1 MVDQKKKKKKK
12 KANNYFYN
20 FYPKLADRLLSFGF
34 KFSERKKRVQG
45 DIKSHIIDEFHH
57 VDAALRG

>member
-1 MVDQKKKKKKK
+1 MVDQKKKKKK

-34 KFSERKKRVQG
+34 KFSERKKKECKA
-45 DIKSHIIDEFHH
+45 ILNHT
-57 VDAALRG
+57 L

>member
-1 MVDQKKKKKKK
+1 MVDQKKKKKK

-34 KFSERKKRVQG
+34 KFSERKKKRVQG

>member
-1 MVDQKKKKKKK
+1 MVDQKTKKKKKK

-34 KFSERKKRVQG
+34 KFSERKKKKECKA
-45 DIKSHIIDEFHH
+45 ILNHT
-57 VDAALRG
+57 L